1 MLSERF
7 SRQIMLPEVGPEGQ
21 RLIGEASVL
30 IVGLGGLGCPV
41 GLYLAGAGVGRLGL
55 CDADTV
61 SLSNLQRQTL
71 YDRTMTGMPK
81 TEAALQRLQ
90 AVSPE
95 TEFELHREGLTPDS
109 AAEIISRYDIVVDC
123 CDNFATR
130 YLIDDACRALGK
142 PWVHGALGEF
152 TGQVCVFTP
161 GAPGYADLYPDRDVL
176 GALPAARGGVLGAV
190 PGVVGSLQAA
200 EVLKLI
206 IGMPSLEGM
215 LTIDLRS
222 MEFNNIKF

>member
-7 SRQIMLPEVGPEGQ
+7 SRQIMLPEVGEEGQ
-21 RLIGEASVL
+21 RLIGVASVL

-90 AVSPE
+90 AISPE
-95 TEFELHREGLTPDS
+95 TEFELHREGLTPDL

-161 GAPGYADLYPDRDVL
+161 GGTGYADLYPDRDAL

-190 PGVVGSLQAA
+190 AGVVGSLQAA

-215 LTIDLRS
+215 LTIDLHT